1 MTAPTYFEKEDI
13 GNWTFKYGGMCVS
26 NPTEDALHELQFLAP
41 MQPPRVVVSIG
52 TGSRHHT
59 STGNGRMANIFAP
72 FTGLLATMGDT
83 EKVSQKVEKQLGRG
97 SSYFRFNDRS
107 GDWSRAIMDQ
117 WIPGYESE
125 RVQSPGQ
132 KTMEK
137 MQSIVE
143 RYLKDG
149 GQEEMERCAEQ
160 LVKLRRTRLFT
171 DPDRWERFAL
181 VSTFHCPNCPNIDIF
196 TSRAEFKRHIDE
208 SNHDSAE
215 LNLDQH
221 KNTWS
226 YQGQRRSSW
235 YIP

>member
-1 MTAPTYFEKEDI
+1 MTAPTYFEKEDL
-13 GNWTFKYGGMCVS
+13 GKWTFKYGGMCAS
-26 NPTEDALHELQFLAP
+26 NPTEDALHELQLLAP
-41 MQPPRVVVSIG
+41 MQPPTVVVSIG
-52 TGSRHHT
+52 TGARHHT
-59 STGNGRMANIFAP
+59 STGNGGMANIFAP
-72 FTGLLATMGDT
+72 FTGLLATTGAT
-83 EKVSQKVEKQLGRG
+83 EKVSRTVEKQLGRG

-107 GDWSRAIMDQ
+107 SDWNWVIMDQ

-160 LVKLRRTRLFT
+160 LVTLRRRRLLT

-181 VSTFHCPNCPNIDIF
+181 VSTFNCPNCPNIDTF
-196 TSRAEFKRHIDE
+196 TSRAEFKHHIERD
-208 SNHDSAE
+208 HDAAE
-215 LNLDQH
+215 LNVDQY
-221 KNTWS
+221 KNIWS
-226 YQGQRRSSW
+226 YHGQRKSSW